1 MTRQTVRIGCD
12 EGMFWTTIRAPKNL
26 RHTRLEVMVN
36 QAQLEL
42 QLKVW
47 KELAISKQV
56 LMRSAA
62 EALKLDPNCSPD
74 ELKQALDG
82 VLKKVA
88 EVETSLR
95 VAREEARSSIAGLE
109 QKLSVSTRAHAT
121 AQATADDLLKKQ
133 ESAAQQMAAERLTAT
148 KEAQKLKDKLAEKEK
163 ALKAINTAL
172 ADTPENVVKKMNAL
186 KKQKQDEADARRQV
200 EGSFTA
206 LRAEKQQQDKKLSEM
221 QARGTKLVTQHR
233 DLHALCEKLLEQL
246 KPTVTDAKS
255 LPTLPELDM
264 TLLEEVEKGEASP
277 AKKENGK
284 KE

>member
-1 MTRQTVRIGCD
+1 
-12 EGMFWTTIRAPKNL
+12 
-26 RHTRLEVMVN
+26 MVN

-82 VLKKVA
+82 VLKKIA
-88 EVETSLR
+88 EAESSLR
-95 VAREEARSSIAGLE
+95 TAREEARTSIAGLE
-109 QKLSVSTRAHAT
+109 QKLSTSVRAHT
-121 AQATADDLLKKQ
+121 IAQAAADDLLKKQ
-133 ESAAQQMAAERLTAT
+133 ENAAQQMAAERATAA
-148 KEAQKLKDKLAEKEK
+148 KEAQRLKDALAEKER

-200 EGSFTA
+200 ESSFTT
-206 LRAEKQQQDKKLSEM
+206 LRAEKQQQDKKLADA
-221 QARGTKLVTQHR
+221 QARSTKLITQHR
-233 DLHALCEKLLEQL
+233 DLHALCEKLVEQL
-246 KPTVTDAKS
+246 KPLASDAKS
-255 LPTLPELDM
+255 VPTVPELD
-264 TLLEEVEKGEASP
+264 TKLLEEIEKGESIP
-277 AKKENGK
+277 AKGK
-284 KE
+284 KEKEKEK